1 MKTITISFGCLVI
14 VLLAHST
21 YTLRATNT
29 KLTQELEIAESYQR
43 QAQEQASLNSQQRL
57 NFDASISE
65 LEESLL
71 SMRTQLS
78 NLTAELEIAEE
89 RADPDY
95 QELLEKVR
103 AEVDSESNT
112 NNRQEAFSM
121 FSNPEVTRKLAEE
134 LTASNYIDFAS
145 VANLTASEGEVLL
158 ESIVSFYDER
168 YQMLNLLMQGNLT
181 NDQAAAYFGPDAMT
195 SNLAFVLTTDQQ
207 QSLRAYNL
215 QSSRNAALT
224 VYSSMLD
231 PSGALPKRDTEPM
244 LNVLLDEL
252 YSAENNFGSLV
263 STDGSMKSAYERKLQ
278 ALDRAQ
284 ARLRSEY
291 SESELM
297 QFDRLVESLK
307 GTVDVVL
314 EANED
319 ASGSVNVRN
328 MRISSDSLPN

>member
-1 MKTITISFGCLVI
+1 
-14 VLLAHST
+14 
-21 YTLRATNT
+21 
-29 KLTQELEIAESYQR
+29 
-43 QAQEQASLNSQQRL
+43 
-57 NFDASISE
+57 
-65 LEESLL
+65 
-71 SMRTQLS
+71 
-78 NLTAELEIAEE
+78 
-89 RADPDY
+89 
-95 QELLEKVR
+95 
-103 AEVDSESNT
+103 
-112 NNRQEAFSM
+112 
-121 FSNPEVTRKLAEE
+121 
-134 LTASNYIDFAS
+134 
-145 VANLTASEGEVLL
+145 
-158 ESIVSFYDER
+158 
-168 YQMLNLLMQGNLT
+168 
-181 NDQAAAYFGPDAMT
+181 
-195 SNLAFVLTTDQQ
+195 
-207 QSLRAYNL
+207 
-215 QSSRNAALT
+215 
-224 VYSSMLD
+224 
-231 PSGALPKRDTEPM
+231 M